1 MRCVLSWLSWHRING
16 KEYKVQSKLTR
27 LFQTLEACKGKPG
40 LGAYVVKL
48 FGRGMEFIIPRPL
61 HSYTNLSLQDSED
74 EGLLLKVRSESYELE
89 DRAGKPRRPRPLL
102 PFHRIWT
109 KNVLCTLLAQA
120 FFDFQMG

>member
-1 MRCVLSWLSWHRING
+1 MLSWHRING

-27 LFQTLEACKGKPG
+27 LFQTLKACKGKPG

-48 FGRGMEFIIPRPL
+48 FGRGMEFIIPRP
-61 HSYTNLSLQDSED
+61 YTNLSLQDNED
-74 EGLLLKVRSESYELE
+74 EGLLLKVQSETVESYELE
-89 DRAGKPRRPRPLL
+89 NRAGKPRRPLPLL